1 MFTAKI
7 RTYNNENKTISITFN
22 DKQEDVEKWYFSGYE
37 KTRTIVFE
45 DFKNKKQLANQISE
59 YIHDYYK
66 EQSRI
71 YPKNFIEWTMYST
84 KKTLIRK
91 METSILLIYD
101 KNLFDDNFN
110 HYIKELKKKENK
122 NENS

>member
-1 MFTAKI
+1 MLTAKI
-7 RTYNNENKTISITFN
+7 RIYNNENKTISITFN
-22 DKQEDVEKWYFSGYE
+22 DKQEDVENWYFSGYE

-101 KNLFDDNFN
+101 KNLFDDNFK

-122 NENS
+122 NEKS